1 MELCASI
8 HSGGTLSCP
17 LTLVASIHWRCP
29 LNGLLLAA
37 AEHMARLKAEGEA
50 QNASRRLAVA
60 QEQLAEYAAQKEM
73 DAAAL
78 LQQAQQLEALVQD
91 ALQVGAAV

>member
-1 MELCASI
+1 MEPYASV
-8 HSGGTLSCP
+8 HSRGTFDLPTDADRIVSLAV
-17 LTLVASIHWRCP
+17 LTQKF
-29 LNGLLLAA
+29 LLAA

-50 QNASRRLAVA
+50 QHASRRLAVA

-78 LQQAQQLEALVQD
+78 LQQAQQLEALMQNT
-91 ALQVGAAV
+91 LQVGAAV